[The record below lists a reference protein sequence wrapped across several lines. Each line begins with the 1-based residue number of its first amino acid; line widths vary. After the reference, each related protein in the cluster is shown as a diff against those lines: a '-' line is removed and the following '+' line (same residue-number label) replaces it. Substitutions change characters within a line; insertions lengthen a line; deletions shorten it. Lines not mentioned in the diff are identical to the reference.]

1 VSHRWKKAPRR
12 GPLLGDLNRQ
22 RRDVL
27 KPLVFFAGLLSPAV
41 SCTSLSTFSVV
52 SGSPGLAAVI
62 ASPLTGLLVEFS
74 SEDNRVAGKRSEAAR
89 RGWVILAVAAEFQR
103 H

>member
-1 VSHRWKKAPRR
+1 
-12 GPLLGDLNRQ
+12 
-22 RRDVL
+22 L

-89 RGWVILAVAAEFQR
+89 RGWVVLAVAAEFQR